1 MSFLLGVAGGFGQ
14 ALADDQRDK
23 NEWLRNQKLMNK
35 RYAMTTG
42 AAAIKKA
49 QAERDAVLRQADY
62 IQKRGVTKNSLMYL
76 WDEGG
81 VNAISDIYDLIQNT
95 HQDATKEEINNL
107 ANAAQDYAVNEN
119 KSFADVLSDSRGLY
133 SQEMPERKDQTAL
146 QKIFGDPTDE
156 VFYDD
161 GAKYLGD
168 YTVTDMYRIQGSGFE
183 GGTGSVVFDTDAAPM
198 KRTPQYDA
206 TLQRSLLNS
215 VENKLEMNLQ
225 RLQDLDVDPGIT
237 TAYNRALSSA
247 VATDDYSKVLNNE
260 VLRPYA
266 ISILQP
272 YLDAE
277 AEVKGSVLNNDLIG
291 SSLKDSIRK
300 IRAGDFEKEEE
311 ELKVEVSIDEQIKK
325 LVSENEAL
333 KDVPII
339 SSREEA
345 QEKFKNGTLP
355 EGDFF
360 YVKPN
365 GEVIVTSAQDMSSD
379 PGSAKI
385 PTDDE
390 FADWAKKK
398 YEDAGSS
405 APFGTSAEID
415 NEQLINIAKR
425 ETKVISLGEKRNAD
439 FEGKDEITYEEWSSI
454 GYKLP
459 GYYSR
464 NPGIPR
470 NISAWD
476 AAPAS
481 RWLIKTK

>member
-42 AAAIKKA
+42 TASLKKA
-49 QAERDAVLRQADY
+49 QQERDAVLRQADY
-62 IQKRGVTKNSLMYL
+62 IQKRGITKSSLMYL

-95 HQDATKEEINNL
+95 HKDATKEEINNL
-107 ANAAQDYAVNEN
+107 ANAAKDYAVNEN
-119 KSFADVLSDSRGLY
+119 RSFADVLSKSRGLY

-146 QKIFGDPTDE
+146 QKIFGDPTDQA
-156 VFYDD
+156 FYDD
-161 GAKYLGD
+161 GTKYEGG
-168 YTVTDMYRIQGSGFE
+168 YTITDMYRIQGSGFE

-198 KRTPQYDA
+198 KRSPQYDA

-215 VENKLEMNLQ
+215 VQEKLTLNKQ
-225 RLQDLDVDPGIT
+225 RLQVFDPEIL
-237 TAYNRALSSA
+237 TAYNVALDSA
-247 VATDDYSKVLNNE
+247 VATDDYSKVLNDE

-291 SSLKDSIRK
+291 SSLKDAIRK
-300 IRAGDFEKEEE
+300 VRAGDFEKEEE
-311 ELKVEVSIDEQIKK
+311 LVEVSIDEQIKK

-333 KDVPII
+333 KDAPII

-365 GEVIVTSAQDMSSD
+365 GEVIVTSSQDMSSD
-379 PGSAKI
+379 SGSTKI
-385 PTDDE
+385 PTDE
-390 FADWAKKK
+390 AFADWAKEK
-398 YEDAGSS
+398 YGDADSS
-405 APFGTSAEID
+405 APYGMSAEID
-415 NEQLINIAKR
+415 NEQLIDIAKR
-425 ETKVISLGEKRNAD
+425 ETKVISLGEKPNPY
-439 FEGKDEITYEEWSSI
+439 FEGKTEITYEEWSSI

-459 GYYSR
+459 AFYR
-464 NPGIPR
+464 TNPGIPR
-470 NISAWD
+470 NNAAWD

-481 RWLIKTK
+481 RWIIKTK

>member
-215 VENKLEMNLQ
+215 VQEKLTLNKQ
-225 RLQDLDVDPGIT
+225 RLQVFDPEIL
-237 TAYNRALSSA
+237 TAYNVALDSA
-247 VATDDYSKVLNNE
+247 VATDDYSKVLNDE

-311 ELKVEVSIDEQIKK
+311 VEVSIDEQIKK

-333 KDVPII
+333 KDAPII
-339 SSREEA
+339 YWQDAKDMYNS
-345 QEKFKNGTLP
+345 GTLP
-355 EGDFF
+355 EGDFLF
-360 YVKPN
+360 VKEDNTVVIKNTKDSEAAVTEEKVLKEKSSESQAGRDFIENAVWAADKSLGAVSGTVQGLLNFSKAVPN
-365 GEVIVTSAQDMSSD
+365 DVLSFVFGMAGYEPDWLNTQQ
-379 PGSAKI
+379 KI
-385 PTDDE
+385 DE
-390 FADWAKKK
+390 
-398 YEDAGSS
+398 EDAKEAFRRIQKGLGIYKKIY
-405 APFGTSAEID
+405 PQKKPM
-415 NEQLINIAKR
+415 QLNK
-425 ETKVISLGEKRNAD
+425 
-439 FEGKDEITYEEWSSI
+439 
-454 GYKLP
+454 
-459 GYYSR
+459 
-464 NPGIPR
+464 
-470 NISAWD
+470 
-476 AAPAS
+476 
-481 RWLIKTK
+481 

>member
-42 AAAIKKA
+42 TASLKKA
-49 QAERDAVLRQADY
+49 QQERDAVLRQADY
-62 IQKRGVTKNSLMYL
+62 IQKRGITKSSLMYL

-95 HQDATKEEINNL
+95 HKDATKEEINNL
-107 ANAAQDYAVNEN
+107 ANAAKDYAVNEN
-119 KSFADVLSDSRGLY
+119 RSFADVLSKSRGLY
-133 SQEMPERKDQTAL
+133 SQEMPETKEQTAL
-146 QKIFGDPTDE
+146 QKIFGDPTNE
-156 VFYDD
+156 AFYDD
-161 GAKYLGD
+161 GTKYEGG
-168 YTVTDMYRIQGSGFE
+168 YTITDMYRIQGSGFE

-266 ISILQP
+266 ISILKP

-291 SSLKDSIRK
+291 SSLKDAIRK
-300 IRAGDFEKEEE
+300 VRAGDFEKEE

-333 KDVPII
+333 KDAPII
-339 SSREEA
+339 YWQDAKDMYNS
-345 QEKFKNGTLP
+345 GTLP
-355 EGDFF
+355 EGDFLF
-360 YVKPN
+360 VKEDNTVVIKNTKDSEAAVTEEKVLKEKSSESQAGRDFIENAVWAADKSLGAVSGTVQGLLNFSKAVPN
-365 GEVIVTSAQDMSSD
+365 DVLSFVFGMAGYEPDWLNTQQ
-379 PGSAKI
+379 KI
-385 PTDDE
+385 DE
-390 FADWAKKK
+390 
-398 YEDAGSS
+398 EDAKEAFRRIQKGLGIYKKIY
-405 APFGTSAEID
+405 PQKKPM
-415 NEQLINIAKR
+415 QLNK
-425 ETKVISLGEKRNAD
+425 
-439 FEGKDEITYEEWSSI
+439 
-454 GYKLP
+454 
-459 GYYSR
+459 
-464 NPGIPR
+464 
-470 NISAWD
+470 
-476 AAPAS
+476 
-481 RWLIKTK
+481 

>member
-42 AAAIKKA
+42 SAAIKKA

-62 IQKRGVTKNSLMYL
+62 IQKRGITKNSLMYL

-95 HQDATKEEINNL
+95 HKDATKEEINNL
-107 ANAAQDYAVNEN
+107 ANAAKDYADNEN
-119 KSFADVLSDSRGLY
+119 RSFAEVLSEARGLY

-168 YTVTDMYRIQGSGFE
+168 YTVTDMYRIQGSDFE

-215 VENKLEMNLQ
+215 VQEKLTLNKQ
-225 RLQDLDVDPGIT
+225 RLQVFDPEIL
-237 TAYNRALSSA
+237 TAYNVALDSA
-247 VATDDYSKVLNNE
+247 VATDDYSKVLNDE

-291 SSLKDSIRK
+291 SSLKDAIRK
-300 IRAGDFEKEEE
+300 VRAGDFEKEE

-333 KDVPII
+333 KGAPII

-390 FADWAKKK
+390 FADWAKEK
-398 YEDAGSS
+398 YGDADSS

-454 GYKLP
+454 RGPKLS
-459 GYYSR
+459 GYYRR